1 MLLLAALA
9 LVLAAPEPAPEAPRV
24 LANGWF
30 YGEAG
35 NGCRAA
41 RELPDGTRLI
51 MNLTRWNDL
60 SDSLILSRPG
70 LAPLW
75 SEPGHP
81 SGLTEAQERADGEA
95 NYHFSIRIDGRPV
108 PTTAM
113 NSMLL
118 DFQGRPGPSWRFGIS
133 QQPFLAALARG
144 RRLELLRHGRILA
157 TFPIGGS
164 RDMARRMAACVARPA
179 RL

>member
-1 MLLLAALA
+1 MSALLVAFALA
-9 LVLAAPEPAPEAPRV
+9 LAAPTPEEPRV
-24 LANGWF
+24 LSNGWF

-41 RELPDGTRLI
+41 RQLADGTRLI

-81 SGLTEAQERADGEA
+81 SGRTEAQERADDAA
-95 NYHFSIRIDGRPV
+95 NYHLSIRIDGRALPA
-108 PTTAM
+108 TAT

-118 DFQGRPGPSWRFGIS
+118 DFQGRPGPSYRFGLR

-144 RRLELLRHGRILA
+144 RRLELLRHGRVLA
-157 TFPIGGS
+157 AFPIAGS
-164 RDMARRMAACVARPA
+164 RAMARRMTACVAQPA